1 MAPGGNNPGKGP
13 QKAMSKADK
22 AKKLAE
28 ISAERSTSS
37 KAALAAREAKAK
49 PSATPD
55 KSAPGE
61 DSDTSIHDDPSTP
74 NTRTSPDPPS
84 EDQRTQEAQKHPRF
98 PNPPVP
104 MGEEQID
111 VTDRDLGQ
119 DDYSSKKKT
128 MSMSSSKIPIRS
140 NNTC

>member
-1 MAPGGNNPGKGP
+1 MERVQA
-13 QKAMSKADK
+13 KARRKEMSKADK

-37 KAALAAREAKAK
+37 KAALAAHEAKAK
-49 PSATPD
+49 PLATPD
-55 KSAPGE
+55 ESAPGD
-61 DSDTSIHDDPSTP
+61 DSDSDTLARTEGDTSIHDDPSTP

-84 EDQRTQEAQKHPRF
+84 EDQGTQEAQQHPRF

-111 VTDRDLGQ
+111 VIDRDLGQ
-119 DDYSSKKKT
+119 DDCPSKKDHVNVFK
-128 MSMSSSKIPIRS
+128 
-140 NNTC
+140 